1 MEISGLSSFK
11 YLVEERKLDANKL
24 QALAD
29 KNKVV
34 FKEKQI
40 EIFMRDFDDNCIPKK
55 KGT

>member
-11 YLVEERKLDANKL
+11 YLVEERKLDPNKL
-24 QALAD
+24 QELAN

-40 EIFMRDFDDNCIPKK
+40 EIFMRDFNDNCIPKK